1 MIMDEN
7 RTFTSLILV
16 HRYFAVCPA
25 GARFYRGDKT
35 VGVYKTGKKDF
46 ITGSRFYLPF
56 HFDDDRLCKI
66 LVNVHCIRAH
76 KKSLLLCEAGFVCT
90 SPIGI
95 EPMLSG

>member
-7 RTFTSLILV
+7 RTFTRLIPV
-16 HRYFAVCPA
+16 HCHFAVCSA
-25 GARFYRGDKT
+25 CTRFHGGNKT
-35 VGVYKTGKKDF
+35 IGVYDTGKKDF
-46 ITGSRFYLPF
+46 IAGSRFYLPF
-56 HFDDDRLCKI
+56 HFDDDWLCKI